1 MSPAAAMSRFLD
13 SLNPEQR
20 EAVEATEG
28 PVLVL
33 AGAGTGKTRV
43 ITTRIAHLLSN
54 GVAPQSI
61 LAVTFTNKAAKEMQQ
76 RVAKMVGDLAASEL
90 TICTFHSF
98 CVRLLRRHASKVGQ
112 SEKFTICDSGD
123 QQVTVRNAL
132 RELRVGDAVVKPAM
146 AQSQISLWKNQ
157 LVTVEEAISRAG
169 DDELEQLLAATYKR
183 YEEALRRS
191 RVLDFDDLLL
201 FALKL
206 LREHADVR
214 QSLQQHFRYLMV
226 DEYQDTNGPQYEL
239 LRQLVCEERNICVVG
254 DDDQSIYGWRGADV
268 RKILGFED
276 DFPGA
281 KVVRLETNYRSTPE
295 ILGAANALIK
305 NNISRH
311 PKELRAFEDIGVPVN
326 WLPLFDELHEASF
339 IVMEMKMAVESGE
352 ANWSDFAI
360 LVRTQAQPRAF
371 EAEMRRHKVPYTLR
385 GSQSFFDRKEVRD
398 VMAYLKLMVNPSD
411 EVSLLRVI
419 NVPPR
424 GVGKTTI
431 DKAVAVATERGVSV
445 NEVFDDADLPA
456 KAQQSVRDFL
466 SNLASLAMKLD
477 HGASLPD
484 TVRELL
490 ERMSYR
496 SEIERCYDDAQMQEV
511 RWNGVQEVVD
521 FASNYART
529 QKKPTLSGFL
539 EELMLSNEEKDDEE
553 EENKQEVTLM
563 TLHAAKGLEFPR
575 VYLVGFEEG
584 TLPHKRSAMEDSVEE
599 ERRLAYVGYT
609 RARRVLTVSWA
620 EQRTKFGK
628 PSRCHTSRFYYETVG
643 ETPPDGWYAT
653 GTEPL
658 PKVKKKAKGRRRGAA
673 R

>member
-1 MSPAAAMSRFLD
+1 MSRFLT

-43 ITTRIAHLLSN
+43 ITTRIANLLSH
-54 GVAPQSI
+54 GIAPENI
-61 LAVTFTNKAAKEMQQ
+61 LAVTFTNKAAREMQQ
-76 RVAKMVGDLAASEL
+76 RVAKMVGDLAASAL
-90 TICTFHSF
+90 TVCTFHSF
-98 CVRLLRRHASKVGQ
+98 CVRLLRRHASRVGQ
-112 SEKFTICDSGD
+112 SESFTICDSRD
-123 QQVTVRNAL
+123 QIVTVRNAL
-132 RELRVGDAVVKPAM
+132 REMRVADATVKPAL

-157 LVTVEEAISRAG
+157 LISVDEAIAQAG
-169 DDELEQLLAATYKR
+169 EDDMEQLLAGTYKR
-183 YEEALRRS
+183 YEAALRRS

-206 LREHADVR
+206 LREHDDVR
-214 QSLQQHFRYLMV
+214 LQMQQRFQYLMV
-226 DEYQDTNGPQYEL
+226 DEYQDTNGPQYAL
-239 LRQLVCEERNICVVG
+239 LRALVGESRNICVVG

-295 ILGAANALIK
+295 ILGAANALIR
-305 NNISRH
+305 NNLTRH
-311 PKELRAFEDIGVPVN
+311 SKELRAFEDIGVPVN
-326 WLPLFDELHEASF
+326 WLPLFDELHEANF
-339 IVMEMKMAVESGE
+339 IVTEMRMAVENKE

-371 EAEMRRHKVPYTLR
+371 EAEMRRQNVPYTLQ

-398 VMAYLKLMVNPSD
+398 VLAYLKIMANPSD

-431 DKAVAVATERGVSV
+431 DRAVAIATEQGVSV
-445 NEVFDDADLPA
+445 NEVFDHDDLPD
-456 KAQQSVRDFL
+456 KATASVKAFI
-466 SNLASLAMKLD
+466 SNLTSLKMKLD
-477 HGASLPD
+477 HGSSLPD
-484 TVRELL
+484 IVRELL
-490 ERMSYR
+490 QRVAYR
-496 SEIERCYDDAQMQEV
+496 SEIDRAYDDAQTREA

-521 FASNYART
+521 FAANYARN
-529 QKKPTLSGFL
+529 QSRPTLSGFL
-539 EELMLSNEEKDDEE
+539 EELLLSNEDRKEDDDGEK
-553 EENKQEVTLM
+553 KQEVSLM

-584 TLPHKRSAMEDSVEE
+584 TLPHKRSALEDSVEE
-599 ERRLAYVGYT
+599 ERRLAYVGFT

-620 EQRTKFGK
+620 EQRTRFGK
-628 PSRCHTSRFYYETVG
+628 VARCHTSRFYYETVA
-643 ETPPDGWYAT
+643 ESPPDGWFAT

-658 PKVKKKAKGRRRGAA
+658 TKPKKKAKAGRRRQ
-673 R
+673 RR